1 MAKVD
6 LRRFKLLLA
15 HAPAWLQPLLAL
27 NGQGLGL
34 FLSLCLRKGSILPMK
49 LAMVSSLLE
58 NDGRQKY
65 NLNSETIMRDQY
77 KKIIESTGED
87 ITRAGLL
94 DTPDRAAK
102 AFAYLTSG
110 YEMDLKQVINDALFP
125 SDSEEMVIVKD
136 IELFSLCEHHL
147 LPFIGK
153 CHVAYIPNGK
163 VLGLSKVARV
173 VDMFARRLQ
182 IQEALAQQVASTI
195 QEVTDARGV
204 GVIVEAKHMCMMM
217 RGVEKQNSSMK
228 TSAMLGSFRTDQ
240 ATRTEFL
247 TLLSDH

>member
-1 MAKVD
+1 
-6 LRRFKLLLA
+6 
-15 HAPAWLQPLLAL
+15 
-27 NGQGLGL
+27 
-34 FLSLCLRKGSILPMK
+34 
-49 LAMVSSLLE
+49 
-58 NDGRQKY
+58 
-65 NLNSETIMRDQY
+65 MRDEY
-77 KKIIESTGED
+77 LKIIESTGED
-87 ITRAGLL
+87 VSRPGLL

-110 YEMDLKQVINDALFP
+110 YHMDLKEVINDALFP

-153 CHVAYIPNGK
+153 CHVAYIPSGK
-163 VLGLSKVARV
+163 VLGLSKVARI

-182 IQEALAQQVASTI
+182 IQEALAQQIASTA
-195 QEVTDARGV
+195 QEATNARGV
-204 GVIVEAKHMCMMM
+204 GVSVEAKHMCMMM

-247 TLLSDH
+247 TLLGNQ